1 MKKILTLG
9 AVSALSMLMA
19 TSAFSAT
26 YKITITNTM
35 GVELIAPIV
44 VVATAHD
51 NKIFSG
57 NYVTAAAEEQ
67 ILTGDPAKLV
77 GIIGSDASVATG
89 TDGPPGVLLAP
100 GKSITFEL
108 ETKVTE
114 LRFFA
119 MVAPTEVPDH
129 YLTTVVTLPGMM
141 DDDMMDDDMANDD
154 MMDDD
159 DMDGDDMDG
168 DDMDGDDM
176 MDGDMASDDMDGDD
190 MMDDDMSPHSFTA
203 EFSRYDIGHDEG
215 TKTIT
220 QVEGMGFGTIEIERL

>member
-100 GKSITFEL
+100 GKSVTFQLDTEV
-108 ETKVTE
+108 KE
-114 LRFFA
+114 LRFLA
-119 MVAPTEVPDH
+119 MVAPTEVPDN
-129 YLTTVVTLPGMM
+129 YLTAVVNLSGDIMGDDMM
-141 DDDMMDDDMANDD
+141 DDDMAAEEMSDDDMMDDDMAEEEMSDDDMKDDD
-154 MMDDD
+154 MM
-159 DMDGDDMDG
+159 GHE
-168 DDMDGDDM
+168 
-176 MDGDMASDDMDGDD
+176 AIK
-190 MMDDDMSPHSFTA
+190 A

-215 TKTIT
+215 TKSIT
-220 QVEGMGFGTIEIERL
+220 QVEGMGFGTIKIEKMM